1 MAEPGAP
8 FEVDVSKIIRDLNV
22 REKEVISR
30 KDDLLERESR
40 LEKRL
45 THQKR
50 AIEEKEKE
58 FYSFMEERS
67 QFLDAREKELI
78 ERQEAAQ
85 LKYHDDMKKAQ
96 FANGRLTAE
105 LTIKE
110 SQLNELLREAEAERA
125 KYTEESRNAIQSNS
139 RKFVVS
145 ALETLGAKENK
156 FHFISGVW
164 AVIGAG
170 SLFFGVVFAICTMIY
185 SADSYHQSGNTGL
198 GYYLFSLF
206 RGLIVVGVFGLLSRY
221 AFIFSNSYMH
231 ESLKVGERVHAIK
244 FGEFYLDTYGSE
256 AKWDQVKE
264 AFAQWNISGQSAF
277 SKQDSGSPDFSAAGS
292 IVQAA
297 EKAIDAASKLTK
309 KD

>member
-1 MAEPGAP
+1 MAEPGQP
-8 FEVDVSKIIRDLNV
+8 FQVDIAKIMRDLSV
-22 REKEVISR
+22 REKDVSSR
-30 KDDLLERESR
+30 KDELLEMESK
-40 LEKRL
+40 LERRSAQ
-45 THQKR
+45 QKR
-50 AIEEKEKE
+50 ALEEKEKE
-58 FYSFMEERS
+58 FYSIMEERS
-67 QFLDAREKELI
+67 HFLDAREKELI
-78 ERQEAAQ
+78 ARQEAAQ
-85 LKYHDDMKKAQ
+85 VKYHDDIKNAH
-96 FANGRLTAE
+96 FANGRLQAE
-105 LTIKE
+105 LTVKE
-110 SQLNELLREAEAERA
+110 TQLNELLREVEAEKA

-145 ALETLGAKENK
+145 ALETLGAKEDK

-164 AVIGAG
+164 AVIGAA

-185 SADSYHQSGNTGL
+185 SADSYHQTGNTGL
-198 GYYLFSLF
+198 GYYFFSLF

-277 SKQDSGSPDFSAAGS
+277 SKHDSGSPDFSAAGS

-297 EKAIDAASKLTK
+297 EKAIDAASKFAK